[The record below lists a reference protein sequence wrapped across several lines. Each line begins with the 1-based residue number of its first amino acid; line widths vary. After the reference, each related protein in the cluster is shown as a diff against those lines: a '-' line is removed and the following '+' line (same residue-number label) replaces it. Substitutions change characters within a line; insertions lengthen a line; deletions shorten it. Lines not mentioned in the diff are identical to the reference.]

1 MALCFIINVY
11 SQSNYKN
18 GYVITLNND
27 TLFGLIDFR
36 TDIMN
41 SQFCKFKPDT
51 TESEVIYQPGE
62 IESFRILNEGKYY
75 VSRTVD
81 IENVKRTVFLEFLVQ
96 GLLNLYYFP
105 EEYGYY
111 FFENKAGEIIG
122 ITKKPDEITEDRKL
136 KKDNRYKGVL
146 TYVLRE
152 DIPLALKSADVAFG
166 RKSMIE
172 YTKDYHEDMCESGEK
187 CIIFENDYKKKFTK
201 IDVNVFS
208 GIELN
213 EINFL
218 NSALPQMFSISPN
231 IGVGLNISS
240 PRVIKSLSLMIDAS
254 LSKIAGACDYSVDL
268 RYFQYKFSGI
278 KSNFTG
284 GLEYIYH
291 KGKISPAINAGFS
304 YSNFFDLNSTLNTN
318 SQIYEN
324 IILIQNSSIGIKT
337 GFGVDYQIKDN
348 QFIVVRFLYSKH
360 LNNYDMNITYQL
372 KLGYKF

>member
-1 MALCFIINVY
+1 MTLSFIFNVY
-11 SQSNYKN
+11 SQSNYKK

-51 TESEVIYQPGE
+51 TESEVIYRPGE
-62 IESFRILNEGKYY
+62 IESYRILNEGKYY
-75 VSRTVD
+75 VSRTVE

-111 FFENKAGEIIG
+111 FFENKEGKIIG
-122 ITKKPDEITEDRKL
+122 ITKKPDEITEDRKI

-152 DIPLALKSADVAFG
+152 DISLALKSADVAFG

-201 IDVNVFS
+201 INVNAFS

-213 EINFL
+213 EVNFL
-218 NSALPQMFSISPN
+218 NVEIPKMLSISPN

-240 PRVIKSLSLMIDAS
+240 PRVVKSLSLMIDAS
-254 LSKIAGACDYSVDL
+254 LSKIAGACDYLVNLS
-268 RYFQYKFSGI
+268 YFQYKFSGI

-291 KGKISPAINAGFS
+291 KGKISPAINVGFS
-304 YSNFFDLNSTLNTN
+304 YCKFFNLNGTWETYF
-318 SQIYEN
+318 QTYEN
-324 IILIQNSSIGIKT
+324 VILIQNSSLGFKT
-337 GFGVDYQIKDN
+337 GLGIDYQIKEN
-348 QFIVVRFLYSKH
+348 QFIVLRFLYSNH
-360 LNNYDMNITYQL
+360 LNYYDMNNTYQL

>member
-1 MALCFIINVY
+1 MALSFIFNVY
-11 SQSNYKN
+11 SQSNYKK

-27 TLFGLIDFR
+27 TIFGLIDFR

-51 TESEVIYQPGE
+51 TDSEVIYRPGE
-62 IESFRILNEGKYY
+62 IESYRILNEGKYY
-75 VSRTVD
+75 VSRTVE

-111 FFENKAGEIIG
+111 FFENKEGKIIG
-122 ITKKPDEITEDRKL
+122 ITKKPDEITEDRKI

-146 TYVLRE
+146 SYVLRE
-152 DIPLALKSADVAFG
+152 DISLALKSADVAFG

-201 IDVNVFS
+201 INVNAFS

-213 EINFL
+213 EVNFL
-218 NSALPQMFSISPN
+218 NVEIPKMLSISPN

-240 PRVIKSLSLMIDAS
+240 PRVVKSLSLMIDAS

-268 RYFQYKFSGI
+268 RYFQYKFSGM

-291 KGKISPAINAGFS
+291 KGKIRPAISAGFS
-304 YSNFFDLNSTLNTN
+304 YCKFFNLNGTWETYF
-318 SQIYEN
+318 QTYEN
-324 IILIQNSSIGIKT
+324 VILIQNSSLGFKT
-337 GFGVDYQIKDN
+337 GLGVDYQIKEN
-348 QFIVVRFLYSKH
+348 QFIVLRFLYSKH
-360 LNNYDMNITYQL
+360 LNNYDMNNTYQL